1 MMQVSD
7 ILGGS
12 ITDVDGIAVGH
23 HSESRRPTGCTV
35 ILARSGAV
43 GGVDV
48 RGAAPGTCETDL
60 LAPENAVETVHAIV
74 LSGGSAFGL
83 ATVAGVSRWL
93 EERGIGLRVGPATI
107 PIVPAAILFDLWIG
121 DSSVR
126 PDADSGYRAC
136 EAASA
141 QPPAEGSVGAGTGA
155 TVGKL
160 WGIGRA
166 MKGGIGSASATVDGI
181 TVGALVAVN
190 PVGDVIDPATG
201 LPLAGARS
209 ADGTALV
216 GTTRSI
222 LRGDLPPPLIAG
234 AATTIGCIATDAVL
248 GKAQCRRLA
257 SAGHDG
263 LARAIDPIH
272 TMMDGDTLFAL
283 STGRSGRPGNMVV
296 LAALAAAVTAAA
308 VRRAVLAAT
317 GIHGPGLPDV
327 PSLSEWRR

>member
-1 MMQVSD
+1 MRRSD

-12 ITDVDGIAVGH
+12 ITDVGGIEVGH
-23 HSESRRPTGCTV
+23 FTDTRRPTGCSV
-35 ILARSGAV
+35 VLARDGAV

-60 LAPENAVETVHAIV
+60 LAPENAVASVHAIV

-93 EERGIGLRVGPATI
+93 EERGIGLKVGPATV
-107 PIVPAAILFDLWIG
+107 PIVPAAILFDLWVG
-121 DSSVR
+121 DPSVR
-126 PDADSGYRAC
+126 PDAESGYRAC

-141 QPPAEGSVGAGTGA
+141 RSPSEGSVGAGAGA

-166 MKGGIGSASATVDGI
+166 MKGGVGTASAKVDGI

-190 PVGDVIDPATG
+190 AVGDVIDPASG
-201 LPLAGARS
+201 DPVAGARS
-209 ADGTALV
+209 ADGTRLV
-216 GTTRSI
+216 GTTASL
-222 LRGDLPPPLIAG
+222 LRGELPPLLAG

-248 GKAQCRRLA
+248 TKAQCRRLA

-263 LARAIDPIH
+263 LARTIDPVH

-283 STGRSGRPGNMVV
+283 ATGRSGRGGHLVA
-296 LAALAAAVTAAA
+296 LAALAAAVTASA
-308 VRRAVLAAT
+308 VRRAVEAAV
-317 GIHGPGLPDV
+317 GIRGPGLPDV
-327 PSLSEWRR
+327 PSLTEWRR